1 MIRTH
6 PRVFAF
12 LNLLPI
18 LQYSYTYSMKVFFT
32 LFCLLS
38 LNASA
43 NELFAKADVAAG
55 KGLHEK
61 NCISCHASSYGG
73 DGSAIY
79 TREYRK
85 VNTSKGLVAQ
95 VRNCNTNLGLKWFE
109 DEELN
114 VAAHLNQ
121 TYYKFEK

>member
-1 MIRTH
+1 
-6 PRVFAF
+6 
-12 LNLLPI
+12 
-18 LQYSYTYSMKVFFT
+18 MKVLFT
-32 LFCLLS
+32 FFCLFIS

-43 NELFAKADVAAG
+43 NTLFAKADAAAG
-55 KGLHEK
+55 KALHDK

-79 TREYRK
+79 AREYRK

-95 VRNCNTNLGLKWFE
+95 VRNCNTNIGLKWFE

-114 VAAHLNQ
+114 VAAYLNQ
-121 TYYKFEK
+121 TYYKFTQ